1 MNQPETLSHPDTRSF
16 PDDGWQVLETTARD
30 LGLNLTELWQ
40 KIASKEIRLIEAD
53 ELEDLLDTISG
64 LEGLL
69 SAKEEG
75 TIPWEQVKAEL
86 NSDE

>member
-1 MNQPETLSHPDTRSF
+1 MSQPETLSNPDTRSL
-16 PDDGWQVLETTARD
+16 PADGWQVLETTARD
-30 LGLNLTELWQ
+30 LGLNLAELWQ

-86 NSDE
+86 KSDE